1 MIQSN
6 IPLSNFLSSSIS
18 TITMNIQQ
26 RLNRLTF
33 AISAENPEFNT
44 TQLFT
49 DLTDRVIDTI
59 RRLPIPQTQK
69 DCIVQQ
75 LTQHINQSSIRLL
88 GEIFETV
95 RRSFTA
101 VTRIA
106 NFLLNFK
113 SNLANSTM
121 RRFPD
126 QCVTRLIELSFCSRC
141 KRRVPPLC
149 SNMCGAVIRG
159 CYSAFYSGL
168 RSEFNRLWDVSKQ
181 VVNVVSRAV
190 RRISAGEQ
198 DLLTKNPVS

>member
-1 MIQSN
+1 
-6 IPLSNFLSSSIS
+6 
-18 TITMNIQQ
+18 MNIQQ

-44 TQLFT
+44 TQLFS
-49 DLTDRVIDTI
+49 DLTDRVIAAV
-59 RRLPIPQTQK
+59 RGIPLLSQTQK
-69 DCIVQQ
+69 DCIAQQ
-75 LTQHINQSSIRLL
+75 LSQHINRTSIRLL
-88 GEIFETV
+88 GETFETV

-190 RRISAGEQ
+190 RRISLEEQ
-198 DLLTKNPVS
+198 DLLSKNPVS